1 MSGWGLTHWQNDD
14 AGGSVKSAMSYSFS
28 ERLKKTLGNLFTFT
42 MGAGSGDK
50 IDIQEEGDIKE
61 EDDYY
66 G

>member
-1 MSGWGLTHWQNDD
+1 M
-14 AGGSVKSAMSYSFS
+14 KSAMSYSFS

-66 G
+66 GSKL